1 MRRFFMRRSWT
12 ILRIAVLLTACFM
25 ARPSPAADEGYI
37 SGPFVHEN
45 LAIYLVHGNSSGGPV
60 PLTLDEALTKKAAKV
75 HETGDVNSLEIE
87 NIGDEPIFVQSGDI
101 VKGGQQ
107 DRALTASLL
116 LPPRS
121 GRTRV
126 AVFCVEH
133 GRWSGREGEDT
144 RTFSSAGMALPSRE
158 AKIAIKAPAPKA
170 SRADTSRRQ
179 LEVWRNVAKI
189 QELLSGNLGTPVASP
204 RSQTSLQ
211 LALENDALAKAE
223 AEYLAALQGLGE
235 RDADVVGYA
244 FAVNGKLST
253 ADIYP
258 STGLFRK
265 MWPKLIKSATAE
277 AIAAQ
282 SATDP
287 EPTPSTDAV
296 GSFLKA
302 AERGA
307 KTDEEVTHGVKL
319 ESRDSSKVFY
329 FETKPASPSAPAAAF
344 IHRNYLAK

>member
-1 MRRFFMRRSWT
+1 MRRSWT
-12 ILRIAVLLTACFM
+12 ILRVAVLLTVCFM
-25 ARPSPAADEGYI
+25 ARPLPAADGERI

-60 PLTLDEALTKKAAKV
+60 PLTLEEALTKKTAKV

-87 NIGDEPIFVQSGDI
+87 NVGDEPIFVQSGDI

-116 LPPRS
+116 LSPRS

-133 GRWSGREGEDT
+133 GRWSGRGSEDT

-170 SRADTSRRQ
+170 SGADTSSRQ
-179 LEVWRNVAKI
+179 REVWRSVAKI
-189 QELLSGNLGTPVASP
+189 QQSLSSNLGEPVASP

-211 LALENDALAKAE
+211 LALENDALARAE
-223 AEYLAALQGLGE
+223 AEYLAALQGAGNK
-235 RDADVVGYA
+235 DADIVGYA

-258 STGLFRK
+258 SNALFRK
-265 MWPKLIKSATAE
+265 MWPKLVKSAAAE
-277 AIAAQ
+277 AIAART
-282 SATDP
+282 ATDP
-287 EPTPSTDAV
+287 EPAPSTDAV
-296 GSFLKA
+296 ASFLKA
-302 AERGA
+302 AEHGASTDQEVARGI
-307 KTDEEVTHGVKL
+307 KL
-319 ESRDSSKVFY
+319 ESRDSSRGLY

>member
-1 MRRFFMRRSWT
+1 MRRSWT
-12 ILRIAVLLTACFM
+12 ILRLAVLLTACFI
-25 ARPSPAADEGYI
+25 ARPLPAADEGHI

-87 NIGDEPIFVQSGDI
+87 NVGDEPIFVQSGDI

-133 GRWSGREGEDT
+133 GRWSGRDGEDT

-170 SRADTSRRQ
+170 SGADTSRRQ
-179 LEVWRNVAKI
+179 LEVWKNVAKI
-189 QELLSGNLGTPVASP
+189 QESLSGSLGAPVASP

-211 LALENDALAKAE
+211 LALENDALARAE
-223 AEYLAALQGLGE
+223 ADYLAALQGAGE
-235 RDADVVGYA
+235 KDADVVGYA

-258 STGLFRK
+258 SNALFRK
-265 MWPKLIKSATAE
+265 MWPKLVKSATAE
-277 AIAAQ
+277 AIAART
-282 SATDP
+282 ATDS
-287 EPTPSTDAV
+287 EPAPSTDAV
-296 GSFLKA
+296 GSFLKS
-302 AERGA
+302 AEHGA
-307 KTDEEVTHGVKL
+307 RTDQEVAHGNKL
-319 ESRDSSKVFY
+319 ESRDSSRALY
-329 FETKPASPSAPAAAF
+329 FETRPTSPSAPAAAF
-344 IHRNYLAK
+344 IHRSYLAK